1 MGLPTAFRRG
11 SLPMSTTTVEEFPVH
26 KFVTHRRTIT
36 ETDIVNFVNLTALH
50 EPYFID
56 MEFLKANMSGVHQN
70 RFAPGPMIISF
81 SMGLVSPILMKVV
94 ADALE
99 GHAVGPFAGMTG
111 LQARIHC
118 AAFPGDTLHVEG
130 EVKIKAKSSSGF
142 TILDLMHVTKNQR
155 GEKVVEFTET
165 VLFHKP

>member
-1 MGLPTAFRRG
+1 
-11 SLPMSTTTVEEFPVH
+11 MSETNAAEFPTH

-36 ETDIVNFVNLTALH
+36 ETDIVNFVNLTGFH

-56 MEFLKANMSGVHQN
+56 MEYLKANMSGAHQN
-70 RFAPGPMIISF
+70 RFAPGPMIISY

-94 ADALE
+94 ADVLE
-99 GHAVGPFAGMTG
+99 GHAVGNFAGMTG
-111 LQARIHC
+111 LQARIHS

-130 EVKIKAKSSSGF
+130 EAKIKAISSSGF
-142 TILDLMHVTKNQR
+142 TILDLLHVTKNQR

-165 VLFHKP
+165 VLFHRPGTTE

>member
-1 MGLPTAFRRG
+1 
-11 SLPMSTTTVEEFPVH
+11 MSETNAAEFPIH

-36 ETDIVNFVNLTALH
+36 ETDIVNFVNLTAFH

-56 MEFLKANMSGVHQN
+56 MEFLKANMSGAHQN
-70 RFAPGPMIISF
+70 RFAPGPMIISY

-94 ADALE
+94 ADVLE

-111 LQARIHC
+111 LQARIHS

-130 EVKIKAKSSSGF
+130 EAKIKAISSSGF
-142 TILDLMHVTKNQR
+142 TILDLLHVTKNQR

-165 VLFHKP
+165 VLFHKPGAAE

>member
-1 MGLPTAFRRG
+1 
-11 SLPMSTTTVEEFPVH
+11 MSATTIEEFPAH

-56 MEFLKANMSGVHQN
+56 MEFLKENMSGTHRN
-70 RFAPGPMIISF
+70 RFAPGPMIISY

-94 ADALE
+94 ADVLE

-111 LQARIHC
+111 LQARIHN
-118 AAFPGDTLHVEG
+118 AVFPGDTLHVEG
-130 EVKIKAKSSSGF
+130 EAKIKAKSSSGF
-142 TILDLMHVTKNQR
+142 TILELMHITKNQR
-155 GEKVVEFTET
+155 GEKVLDFTET
-165 VLFHKP
+165 VLFYKHESTL